1 MWCPKWNTRFINI
14 NFKRKHEFGEEMDW
28 AVSADE
34 RVAMVDEYNQNML
47 CMSIELPEN
56 DQKFY

>member
-1 MWCPKWNTRFINI
+1 MNLR
-14 NFKRKHEFGEEMDW
+14 EEMDW
-28 AVSADE
+28 AVCADE

-47 CMSIELPEN
+47 CMSIELSEN